1 MVFHETQIN
10 VMKHID
16 ISWNMFISQSLFISQ
31 SKASMNL
38 SVLVEM

>member
-16 ISWNMFISQSLFISQ
+16 ISWNMSFFKSQSE
-31 SKASMNL
+31 ASMNL